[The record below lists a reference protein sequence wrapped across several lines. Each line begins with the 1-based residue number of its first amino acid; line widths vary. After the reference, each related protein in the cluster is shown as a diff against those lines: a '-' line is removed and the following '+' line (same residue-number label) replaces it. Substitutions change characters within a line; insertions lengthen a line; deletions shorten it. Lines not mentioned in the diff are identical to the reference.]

1 MGGAKKTD
9 GTTVYAEGESFKTG
23 SSSRQER
30 LEAFVDWLLTPTSER
45 NPRTKKAFAEQW
57 GVTTETVRKDA
68 RDPFVQR
75 ELVSRAR
82 AVAKVERLPE
92 IMDSLFNITQGKNA
106 DGEVKFNRFGE
117 RVFPAPAASV
127 SAANTILNWMEQTA
141 GIREADVNVQDLSS
155 EQLVEMALRFLNEAD
170 ATGK

>member
-1 MGGAKKTD
+1 
-9 GTTVYAEGESFKTG
+9 
-23 SSSRQER
+23 
-30 LEAFVDWLLTPTSER
+30 
-45 NPRTKKAFAEQW
+45 
-57 GVTTETVRKDA
+57 
-68 RDPFVQR
+68 
-75 ELVSRAR
+75 VSRAR